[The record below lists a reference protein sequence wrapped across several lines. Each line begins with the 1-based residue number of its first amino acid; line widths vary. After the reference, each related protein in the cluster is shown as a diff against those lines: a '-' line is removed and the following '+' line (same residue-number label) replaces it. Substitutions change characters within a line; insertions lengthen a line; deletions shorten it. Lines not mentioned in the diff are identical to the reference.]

1 VYSPGPEKRM
11 RHTTTGYTLFINGEL
26 RINNGIYRILM
37 KSFARNL
44 KKKDIM
50 TDIKYVI
57 INE

>member
-1 VYSPGPEKRM
+1 M